1 MRQKFIPSKTY
12 IEVANNTKFWQ
23 PVARNGWLIKFS
35 VHDDTNVLLTI
46 ISKLTGQT
54 IIRYFDDEDEA
65 CEFINYIL
73 NRADSPT

>member
-12 IEVANNTKFWQ
+12 IEFANNTKFWQ